1 MTYLSIPF
9 LLLTIIFVV
18 WLRYE
23 ITKSNKLENR
33 SFQYFLQREKEAN
46 AARRQDITGL
56 NYVTVDLKCLP
67 LKDSE
72 DDTINSYRDTIISL
86 ANCKI
91 VNLTGLTNT
100 DLKYRYGAAN
110 LELLSEYDSNFT
122 KLVSI
127 LHKWGERLYNNGN
140 VSNATLVLEY
150 AVSCGTDVTKTY
162 RLLAKIYK
170 EKNAVSQIDHLID
183 LIPNTTILRK
193 DALIK
198 ELKQIK
204 VS

>member
-1 MTYLSIPF
+1 M
-9 LLLTIIFVV
+9 
-18 WLRYE
+18 
-23 ITKSNKLENR
+23 
-33 SFQYFLQREKEAN
+33 QRERQAN
-46 AARRQDITGL
+46 ATRRRDITNL
-56 NYVTVDLKCLP
+56 NYISLELEGLP
-67 LKDSE
+67 LKDNE
-72 DDTINSYRDTIISL
+72 DDTINSYRDTIIAL
-86 ANCKI
+86 ANRKI

-110 LELLSEYDSNFT
+110 LDLLSEYDNNFT

-140 VSNATLVLEY
+140 VSDAVTVLEY

-162 RLLAKIYK
+162 RLLARIYK
-170 EKNAVSQIDHLID
+170 EKNALNQIDHLIA
-183 LIPNTTILRK
+183 LIPDTTILRK

-198 ELKQIK
+198 ELNQIK

>member
-1 MTYLSIPF
+1 MNIPL
-9 LLLTIIFVV
+9 LLLTIIFAI

-23 ITKSNKLENR
+23 IAKSNEQQKR
-33 SFQYFLQREKEAN
+33 SFQYFLQREREAN
-46 AARRQDITGL
+46 ATRRKDISNL
-56 NYVTVDLKCLP
+56 NYITVDLKRLP

-72 DDTINSYRDTIISL
+72 DDTVNSYRDTIVSL

-122 KLVSI
+122 KLVSF
-127 LHKWGERLYNNGN
+127 LHKWGERLYHNGKKSDA
-140 VSNATLVLEY
+140 VLVLEY
-150 AVSCGTDVTKTY
+150 AVSCGSDVTKTY

-170 EKNAVSQIDHLID
+170 EKNTLDQIDYLID
-183 LIPNTTILRK
+183 LIPSTTILRK
-193 DALIK
+193 DALIQ

>member
-1 MTYLSIPF
+1 LNIPL
-9 LLLTIIFVV
+9 LLLTIIFAI

-23 ITKSNKLENR
+23 IAKSNEQQKR
-33 SFQYFLQREKEAN
+33 SFQYFLQREREAN
-46 AARRQDITGL
+46 ATRRKDISNL
-56 NYVTVDLKCLP
+56 NYITVDLKRLP

-72 DDTINSYRDTIISL
+72 DDTVNSYRDTIVSL

-122 KLVSI
+122 KLVSF
-127 LHKWGERLYNNGN
+127 LHKWGERLYHNGKKSDA
-140 VSNATLVLEY
+140 VLVLEY
-150 AVSCGTDVTKTY
+150 AVSCGSDVTKTY

-170 EKNAVSQIDHLID
+170 EKNTLDQIDYLID
-183 LIPNTTILRK
+183 LIPSTTILRK
-193 DALIK
+193 DALIQ

>member
-1 MTYLSIPF
+1 MSIPF
-9 LLLTIIFVV
+9 ILLISIFAV

-23 ITKSNKLENR
+23 IAKSNKREKK
-33 SFQYFLQREKEAN
+33 SFQYFLQRERQAN
-46 AARRQDITGL
+46 ATRRRDITNL
-56 NYVTVDLKCLP
+56 NYISLELEGLP
-67 LKDSE
+67 LKDNE
-72 DDTINSYRDTIISL
+72 DDTINSYRDTIIAL
-86 ANCKI
+86 ANRKI

-110 LELLSEYDSNFT
+110 LDLLSEYDNNFT

-140 VSNATLVLEY
+140 VSDAVTVLEY

-162 RLLAKIYK
+162 RLLARIYK
-170 EKNAVSQIDHLID
+170 EKNALNQIDHLIA
-183 LIPNTTILRK
+183 LIPDTTILRK

-198 ELKQIK
+198 ELNQIK